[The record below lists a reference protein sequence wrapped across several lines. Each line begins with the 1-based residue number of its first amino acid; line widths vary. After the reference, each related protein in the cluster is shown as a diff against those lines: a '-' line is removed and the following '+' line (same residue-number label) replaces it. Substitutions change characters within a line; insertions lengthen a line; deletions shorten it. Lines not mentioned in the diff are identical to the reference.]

1 MLTDQ
6 QKETLKFYRAK
17 KESHAKIAKRL
28 GVDVAL
34 VTEFSASLRRRQ
46 FEQVQPHR
54 VEDPTPEEIQQ
65 RCAEER
71 SKWWKY
77 GKIRIKESAQ

>member
-6 QKETLKFYRAK
+6 QKETIKLCRAK

-28 GVDVAL
+28 GVDVEM
-34 VTEFSASLRRRQ
+34 VSEFCKSIRRRE

-54 VEDPTPEEIQQ
+54 ADDPTPEEIQH

-71 SKWWKY
+71 AKWWKY
-77 GKIRIKESAQ
+77 GKIRIKE

>member
-6 QKETLKFYRAK
+6 QKETLKFYRSK

-34 VTEFSASLRRRQ
+34 VTEFSASL
-46 FEQVQPHR
+46 
-54 VEDPTPEEIQQ
+54 EIQQ